1 MSSRSTSPL
10 LPLGTLLLAM
20 LSFQCG
26 AVLAKQLF
34 PLVGAQGTTAMRL
47 GLGTLVLWLVRWPW
61 RRIAGREGWASLW
74 GYGLTIGLMNLCF
87 YMALRTIPLGIAVAL
102 EFVGPLAIALF
113 GSRRALDF
121 LWVGLVVAGLGLL
134 LPWQAQSDAL
144 DRVGVLY
151 VMGAAAGWAA
161 YILLGRR
168 AGAVFGGDTVALG
181 TAIGALVAVPV
192 GLTHAG
198 EALFS
203 QAALPYAL
211 GVAVLSSALPYSLE
225 MYALTRLPARTVGI
239 LMSIEPAL
247 GALLGLVL
255 LDEHLSAIQWLAIA
269 AIIAASIGTVLGVR
283 KTPVEITEV
292 VESAPPLM
300 GSGKS
305 APGRGLSSEP
315 ARPTR

>member
-10 LPLGTLLLAM
+10 LPLGTLLVAM

-26 AVLAKQLF
+26 AALAKQLF

-47 GLGTLVLWLVRWPW
+47 GLGALILWVVRRPW
-61 RRIAGREGWASLW
+61 RRLAGREGWAPLW

-134 LPWQAQSDAL
+134 LPWRAQAQTL
-144 DRVGVLY
+144 DWIGVLY
-151 VMGAAAGWAA
+151 AMGAAVGWAT

-168 AGAVFGGDTVALG
+168 AGAVFGGDAVALG
-181 TAIGALVAVPV
+181 TAIGALVAVPAGV
-192 GLTHAG
+192 VHAG
-198 EALFS
+198 GALFS
-203 QAALPYAL
+203 PAALPYAL

-239 LMSIEPAL
+239 LMSVEPAM
-247 GALLGLVL
+247 GALIGLVL
-255 LDEHLSAIQWLAIA
+255 LDEHLSAQQWLAVA

-283 KTPVEITEV
+283 KATVEITEV
-292 VESAPPLM
+292 AEAAPPLM
-300 GSGKS
+300 D
-305 APGRGLSSEP
+305 
-315 ARPTR
+315 

>member
-1 MSSRSTSPL
+1 LSGGRPRAMSSRSTSPL

-26 AVLAKQLF
+26 AALAKQLF

-47 GLGTLVLWLVRWPW
+47 GLGTLILWLLRRPW
-61 RRIAGREGWASLW
+61 RRLAGREGWASLW
-74 GYGLTIGLMNLCF
+74 GYGLTLGLMNLCF

-113 GSRRALDF
+113 ASRRTLDF
-121 LWVGLVVAGLGLL
+121 IWVGVVVAGLGLL
-134 LPWQAQSDAL
+134 LPWRAQTQAL
-144 DRVGVLY
+144 DFVGVSY
-151 VMGAAAGWAA
+151 AMGAAAGWAA

-192 GLTHAG
+192 GVTHAG

-203 QAALPYAL
+203 RAVLPYAL

-225 MYALTRLPARTVGI
+225 MYALTRLPARTVSI
-239 LMSIEPAL
+239 LMCIEPAL
-247 GALLGLVL
+247 GALLGLAL
-255 LDEHLSAIQWLAIA
+255 LDEHLNALQWLAIA
-269 AIIAASIGTVLGVR
+269 AVIAASIGTMLGVR
-283 KTPVEITEV
+283 KTSGEITEV
-292 VESAPPLM
+292 AGPAPQLM
-300 GSGKS
+300 D
-305 APGRGLSSEP
+305 
-315 ARPTR
+315 